1 MITVLRV
8 VLALVAVC
16 AVVVLAIL
24 VARRQWL
31 LSRGGIFSCEVRRKL
46 RGPGMRWSG
55 GLARYAGNSLLW
67 YTMTSTSFRPTLVIR
82 RRGTHILEYRAAT
95 VQDGLAGIN
104 HHEIARLQIHT
115 PGGVER
121 TVDVGLASGSLT
133 GLMSWLEAGPPGGDS
148 YAEYD
153 GD

>member
-67 YTMTSTSFRPTLVIR
+67 YTMTSP
-82 RRGTHILEYRAAT
+82 
-95 VQDGLAGIN
+95 
-104 HHEIARLQIHT
+104 
-115 PGGVER
+115 R
-121 TVDVGLASGSLT
+121 T
-133 GLMSWLEAGPPGGDS
+133 
-148 YAEYD
+148 
-153 GD
+153 